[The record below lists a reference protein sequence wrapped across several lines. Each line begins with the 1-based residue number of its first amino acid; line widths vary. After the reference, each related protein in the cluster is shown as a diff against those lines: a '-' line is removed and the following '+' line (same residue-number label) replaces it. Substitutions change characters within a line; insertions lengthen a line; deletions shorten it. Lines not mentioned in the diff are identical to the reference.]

1 MLHTLKA
8 GILKDISVYLVL
20 KKRIEKG
27 KRLGIKEVLQH
38 ISVVR
43 DRDIYIHTYI
53 LLEGSF

>member
-27 KRLGIKEVLQH
+27 KKTWDKRGITAH
-38 ISVVR
+38 
-43 DRDIYIHTYI
+43 
-53 LLEGSF
+53 